1 MSPEALARLREVVR
15 RYQSDLSFSPEFQ
28 DVEHDLRA
36 LLDAYDTAR
45 ADGVADERARVVAW
59 LLETRDGAPDWQE
72 ETHTL
77 LTCLAHHFKVGDHD
91 KEGA

>member
-1 MSPEALARLREVVR
+1 MSPEALERLRERASMQTSGGVTLVR
-15 RYQSDLSFSPEFQ
+15 S
-28 DVEHDLRA
+28 HDLRA

-45 ADGVADERARVVAW
+45 ADGVAAERARVVAW